1 MDIKEIER
9 AILKKYRSKLYAP
22 FIRALQEYELIQE
35 NDKIAVC
42 VSGGKDSLLLAK
54 LFQELHRH
62 SDIPFELYFIAM
74 DPGFNEENRKAL
86 ENNCRILN
94 IPIQIKNSKVFQIAQ
109 KLDPQKPCYMCA
121 KMRRGFLY
129 EFARELGCNKIAL
142 AHHRNDVIETILL
155 NVLYGG
161 KYNTMMPKL
170 KSTNFEGMELIRPLV
185 LVEEKDIIHYM
196 NYIEIVPMSCGCPV
210 SANELTSKRKEI
222 KKLIADIKKDFKDV
236 EISIYRSAENVNN
249 NCVLGWKWKDKKYS
263 FLDCYNEIGDE
274 E

>member
-249 NCVLGWKWKDKKYS
+249 NCILGWKWKDKKYS

>member
-54 LFQELHRH
+54 LFQELHSH

-249 NCVLGWKWKDKKYS
+249 NCILGWKWKDKKYR
-263 FLDCYNEIGDE
+263 FLDSYNETEDE

>member
-62 SDIPFELYFIAM
+62 SDVPFELHFIAM

-94 IPIQIKNSKVFQIAQ
+94 IPIQIKNSNVFQIAQ

-161 KYNTMMPKL
+161 KYNTMIPKL

-185 LVEEKDIIHYM
+185 LVEEKDIINYM

-222 KKLIADIKKDFKDV
+222 KKLIANIKKDFKDV

-249 NCVLGWKWKDKKYS
+249 NCLLGWKWKEKKYS
-263 FLDCYNEIGDE
+263 FLYCYNEIGDE